1 VIESN
6 SHHEVM
12 EHPDTLYRLIR
23 QRQAELDACADQ
35 RGSFVFAFVA
45 RLLGR

>member
-1 VIESN
+1 
-6 SHHEVM
+6 M

-23 QRQAELDACADQ
+23 ERQHELELQADSG
-35 RGSFVFAFVA
+35 RGSWLSVLA